1 MTEIDDDIWK
11 LDCAL
16 RADVEALIKRA
27 IASLPTD
34 EAITFLY
41 GMHEAAGLAMS
52 ELEDEQR
59 NARQDVIYGLLDQAG
74 NDGR

>member
-1 MTEIDDDIWK
+1 
-11 LDCAL
+11 
-16 RADVEALIKRA
+16 
-27 IASLPTD
+27 
-34 EAITFLY
+34 
-41 GMHEAAGLAMS
+41 MHEAAGLAMS